1 MSEENFNETAVA
13 GVVPVKN
20 KTNLVL
26 TVLNIILFIGLIVL
40 YFIILKPDNGDNNA
54 SASAQHKAARSTNIV
69 YVNSDS
75 LMVHYDLVKT
85 MRSDLEAKSRLLEQ
99 ELSRKQSAFEKDANY
114 FQDQVKKKSISEA
127 SAQEIYSSLMA
138 EQQKLYD
145 LRDQYAGEISRNE
158 YELNLVL
165 IDSLNNFLERYNQKY
180 HYDYILSYA
189 HGGNLL
195 ATNDSLDITHDVLN
209 KLNKEYSMKAKKD

>member
-13 GVVPVKN
+13 DVVPVKN

>member
-1 MSEENFNETAVA
+1 MSEENFNKTSIPAA
-13 GVVPVKN
+13 APAKS

-26 TVLNIILFIGLIVL
+26 TGLNIVLFIGLIVL
-40 YFIILKPDNGDNNA
+40 YFIVLKPENKINDTA
-54 SASAQHKAARSTNIV
+54 YTAQHKAARSTNIV

-85 MRSDLEAKSRLLEQ
+85 MRSDLETKSKLLEQ
-99 ELSRKQSAFEKDANY
+99 ELSRKQAAFEKDANY
-114 FQDQVKKKSISEA
+114 FQDQVDKKSISEA

-145 LRDQYAGEISRNE
+145 LREQYAGEISRNE

-180 HYDYILSYA
+180 RYDYILSYA

-195 ATNDSLDITHDVLN
+195 STNDSLDITRDVLN
-209 KLNKEYSMKAKKD
+209 KLNIEYNKNAIKD